1 MLLHCMCEDR
11 SNTNFYRNYYS
22 SDYYSKHS
30 DYGDDDCSDD
40 DDDDHNSGGDDGGDD
55 STMDPN
61 KDSRMGRIPT
71 SNNCNSMDDSTNT
84 MMDTTNC
91 SPNIYLHPNSLDCRY
106 TNTYWCNS
114 RRSNLYLPQ
123 EHQIV

>member
-11 SNTNFYRNYYS
+11 SNTNFYLNYYS

-30 DYGDDDCSDD
+30 DYGDDD
-40 DDDDHNSGGDDGGDD
+40 DHNSGGGDGGDGDD

-71 SNNCNSMDDSTNT
+71 SNNCNSMGDSTNT

-123 EHQIV
+123 EHQSV

>member
-1 MLLHCMCEDR
+1 MCEDR

-40 DDDDHNSGGDDGGDD
+40 DDHNSGGGDGDDGDDGDD

-71 SNNCNSMDDSTNT
+71 SNNCNSMGDSTNT

-123 EHQIV
+123 EHQSV